1 MLLKAE
7 DRTRFG
13 ETLSGVKKITHLH
26 PIDALMVSTVRISEN
41 VLKNFI
47 KTTSATQ
54 DDPLNLSISISGGKD
69 NNCDT
74 HGNGE

>member
-1 MLLKAE
+1 
-7 DRTRFG
+7 
-13 ETLSGVKKITHLH
+13 
-26 PIDALMVSTVRISEN
+26 MVSTVRISEN